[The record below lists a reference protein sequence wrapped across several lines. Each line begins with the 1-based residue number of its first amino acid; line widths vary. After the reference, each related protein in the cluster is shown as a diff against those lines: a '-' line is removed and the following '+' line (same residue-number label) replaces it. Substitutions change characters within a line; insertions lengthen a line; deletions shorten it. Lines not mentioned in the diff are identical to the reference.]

1 MKSQRAACGV
11 ATTEPRSQCF
21 SKAQMAQSFD
31 AKTFQRQTYRDGLYL
46 SGRGPLKFIF
56 ERVRQLQ
63 CTVLRSQCD
72 GKLRKRDQYVDNR
85 TNGLFV

>member
-1 MKSQRAACGV
+1 MKSQRQRVACAANHRTPV
-11 ATTEPRSQCF
+11 RQRF
-21 SKAQMAQSFD
+21 LKAQMAQSFD

-72 GKLRKRDQYVDNR
+72 GK
-85 TNGLFV
+85 TA